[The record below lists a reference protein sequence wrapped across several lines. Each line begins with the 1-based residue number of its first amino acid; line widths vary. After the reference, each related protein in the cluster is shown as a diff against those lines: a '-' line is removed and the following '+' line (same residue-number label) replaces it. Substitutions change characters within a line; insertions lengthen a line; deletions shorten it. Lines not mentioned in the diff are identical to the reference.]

1 MAAGVISIS
10 VLHQPAKG
18 WVQYQPMGVI
28 GIITPWNYPL
38 LLS

>member
-1 MAAGVISIS
+1 
-10 VLHQPAKG
+10 
-18 WVQYQPMGVI
+18 MGVI